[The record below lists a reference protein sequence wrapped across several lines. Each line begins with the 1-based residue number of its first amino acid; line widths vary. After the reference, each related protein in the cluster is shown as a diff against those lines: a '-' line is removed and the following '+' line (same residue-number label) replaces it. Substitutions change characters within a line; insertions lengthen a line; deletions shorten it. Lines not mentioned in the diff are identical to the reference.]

1 MPAYTW
7 SANDSGITGQFAYG
21 LFGALACGSMGG
33 GALFGAWAVYQKT
46 GLHPGIYILGSI
58 AALMVGIC
66 IWLGVSAWSV
76 YRRRSARA
84 RQLDQAPD
92 RPWAVRDDWARGE
105 VEAAGD
111 TATVRLDAVPAV
123 TGDAIR
129 GQITGPDLDLES
141 GETVRVN
148 ISCRVRTA
156 SGDVRTPWRDE
167 ADVQVQPHGSSGNL
181 IRFSFTLPVD
191 QPPATPDPEGRPR
204 VDWRLQV
211 HDDGWNGAVT
221 FQLPVF
227 TQSDGGA
234 DASSIDASGRSGTAQ
249 RASPLQFDQ
258 THRAVEIDHL
268 DDVDITQNGA
278 FEAVIRGSSV
288 RYRGARTM
296 SVIVLLV
303 LVAIHSYIGYM
314 QSLSAISSD
323 EMLGMWI
330 AHGVVG
336 LFTAFFLYK
345 TLYPKGD
352 VISVQVA
359 EGRVRAAM
367 SGKTFIDV
375 PAEQVKGI
383 TVAVA
388 DMDRPRLGYDI
399 RVDLDEPISLGGLSD
414 ALASIGQEL
423 DDFSTTPDAPDP
435 RLHPPLYLAFE
446 TRKEADA
453 LAARIEEA
461 VREHLSG

>member
-1 MPAYTW
+1 
-7 SANDSGITGQFAYG
+7 
-21 LFGALACGSMGG
+21 
-33 GALFGAWAVYQKT
+33 
-46 GLHPGIYILGSI
+46 
-58 AALMVGIC
+58 
-66 IWLGVSAWSV
+66 
-76 YRRRSARA
+76 
-84 RQLDQAPD
+84 
-92 RPWAVRDDWARGE
+92 
-105 VEAAGD
+105 
-111 TATVRLDAVPAV
+111 
-123 TGDAIR
+123 
-129 GQITGPDLDLES
+129 
-141 GETVRVN
+141 
-148 ISCRVRTA
+148 
-156 SGDVRTPWRDE
+156 
-167 ADVQVQPHGSSGNL
+167 
-181 IRFSFTLPVD
+181 
-191 QPPATPDPEGRPR
+191 
-204 VDWRLQV
+204 
-211 HDDGWNGAVT
+211 
-221 FQLPVF
+221 
-227 TQSDGGA
+227 
-234 DASSIDASGRSGTAQ
+234 
-249 RASPLQFDQ
+249 
-258 THRAVEIDHL
+258 
-268 DDVDITQNGA
+268 
-278 FEAVIRGSSV
+278 
-288 RYRGARTM
+288 M